1 MRLLTAKPPSP
12 SLRRCCSSTDVACGR
27 RGKKA
32 EAAAGKQ
39 NMCRKTGQT
48 SLQEESQPI
57 QLAASKFAPVAAGG
71 GETKEATGRQV
82 KRRGGGGG
90 WQVLRPAKELSGWS
104 ARCVTFTAQ
113 WAQQQQRD
121 RFSFFSAGLV
131 VTGTNNNNNNNS
143 ITTTTV
149 TRRRK

>member
-32 EAAAGKQ
+32 EAAPGKQ

-57 QLAASKFAPVAAGG
+57 QFAASKFAPVAAGG
-71 GETKEATGRQV
+71 GETKEA
-82 KRRGGGGG
+82 KRGGGG

-131 VTGTNNNNNNNS
+131 VTGTNNNNNNS
-143 ITTTTV
+143 ITTTTTA